1 MSFIE
6 ALSIFFVA
14 GFVGTL
20 GVVSALGLLH
30 WVAQD
35 EAKKVY
41 WTLLD
46 KETGVRYLITKEGGI
61 TPMLNADG
69 SLCCERDKG
78 DE

>member
-6 ALSIFFVA
+6 VLSTFFVA

-20 GVVSALGLLH
+20 GVVSALVLLH
-30 WVAQD
+30 WD
-35 EAKKVY
+35 EPKKEY

>member
-6 ALSIFFVA
+6 VWSTFFVA

-20 GVVSALGLLH
+20 GVVSALVLLH
-30 WVAQD
+30 WLAQD
-35 EAKKVY
+35 EPKY

-46 KETGVRYLITKEGGI
+46 KETGVRYLITKGGGI

-69 SLCCERDKG
+69 SLCCERDNG